1 MEVKKL
7 IVKDKQFE
15 ANGKTFFVSDR
26 ISINRYIEYQKT
38 MPLLTFGTNF
48 EEMFKQLKNAYNLLN
63 KQNFAD
69 SAVVIHNILSN
80 VAKVEEQ
87 SRIHPALKMAAMFIN
102 TKDED
107 VSVYDEEITK
117 QKIYDWTVEGYD
129 ISDFFTLAL
138 NSINGFREAFQEYT
152 EKRNLIDN

>member
-48 EEMFKQLKNAYNLLN
+48 EEMFKQLKHAYNLLN

-152 EKRNLIDN
+152 EKRNLTED

>member
-7 IVKDKQFE
+7 VIKDKQFE
-15 ANGKTFFVSDR
+15 ANGKIFLVSDR

-107 VSVYDEEITK
+107 VTVYDEEVTK
-117 QKIYDWTVEGYD
+117 EKINDWTVEGYD

-138 NSINGFREAFQEYT
+138 NSINGFREAYQEYT
-152 EKRNLIDN
+152 EKRNLTEN

>member
-1 MEVKKL
+1 MEVKELKL
-7 IVKDKQFE
+7 TDKRFE
-15 ANGKTFFVSDR
+15 ANGKTYIVSEK

-48 EEMFKQLKNAYNLLN
+48 EEMFKQLKNAYNHLN

-69 SAVVIHNILSN
+69 SAVIIHNMLTN
-80 VAKVEEQ
+80 VAKVEES

-107 VSVYDEEITK
+107 VSVYDEELTK
-117 QKIYDWTVEGYD
+117 QKIEDWSKEGYS
-129 ISDFFTLAL
+129 ISDFFTLSL
-138 NSINGFREAFQEYT
+138 NSISGFRDAFQEYT
-152 EKRNLIDN
+152 EKKNLMES

>member
-152 EKRNLIDN
+152 EKRNLTED

>member
-7 IVKDKQFE
+7 IIENKQFE

-107 VSVYDEEITK
+107 VTVYDEELTK

-152 EKRNLIDN
+152 EKKNLTEN

>member
-7 IVKDKQFE
+7 VIKDKQFE
-15 ANGKTFFVSDR
+15 ANGKIFLVSDK

-102 TKDED
+102 TKEED
-107 VSVYDEEITK
+107 VSVYDEETTK
-117 QKIYDWTVEGYD
+117 QKINDWTVEGYD

-138 NSINGFREAFQEYT
+138 NSISGFREAFQEYT
-152 EKRNLIDN
+152 EKKNRMEI

>member
-152 EKRNLIDN
+152 EKRNLTDN